1 VVISE
6 IVWEVVRMSVFKSS
20 VFLLLQILLLA
31 GIDDKGLATGQRRG
45 QLVEERKPTVPNRGT
60 KMTSSIL
67 YNRLLTPEDMQE
79 YVSPSLIRRTRIRPA
94 RLQIDRDITK
104 GVQRL
109 LRIPLLPPSQLPPT
123 QSYYVQ
129 TTATTDLYRSSLNAD
144 IAYFLSD
151 GTNVIGFVIPSLQYN
166 TTALCFGIEAAE
178 ISPSGLNRPLNEYR
192 EINKR
197 PTVERTRKVDRDD
210 DDDEDYDDDDR
221 EGYGVRVS
229 NLREEMRAEVNQT
242 TLLFKPGREWGS
254 CSAVEYST
262 FINAV
267 EYTKSID
274 PSRGLFFDVYIS
286 GNTQSISLLYLQI
299 KLVRETSLL

>member
-1 VVISE
+1 
-6 IVWEVVRMSVFKSS
+6 
-20 VFLLLQILLLA
+20 
-31 GIDDKGLATGQRRG
+31 
-45 QLVEERKPTVPNRGT
+45 
-60 KMTSSIL
+60 MTSSIL